1 MKKLSSITIL
11 CFILLL
17 ASCKSEKK
25 EAEVTQTQIEETE
38 QLTKPTETPD
48 EEAKTGV
55 GKNGEATAINP
66 AFIDEG
72 GETVNMDNVV
82 RAETAK
88 YLAAETIIS
97 GPNKFRHERNGID
110 LDNQTVIRSNFDAI
124 YSYAVYDVSGGL
136 KISVPEYD
144 LYQIVQ
150 VLDENSVTIGVVYP
164 GETKSFSKDDLS
176 YGDHVYLF
184 MRTRPRTYDE
194 KGMEDMR
201 KRQDAVVVEA
211 GSANPYT
218 SEVKYD
224 VTSFNTLRGE
234 LLKRAITEGVIE
246 EGFID
251 DIKNIK
257 TPQYQMINT
266 AGWAG
271 LPAKHAYYF
280 VVLPG
285 DEGAK
290 NGEHSSVTFNKP
302 DLQYDRA
309 AYWSITIYNEQGWVV
324 TNPFNTNSTK
334 AKPNADG
341 SITLNFNGGDDAIN
355 NIKVPKNWNA
365 LFRCYLPSSVPS
377 IVEYRKDFVKN
388 HKVLTVK

>member
-1 MKKLSSITIL
+1 MKKLSTLFIL
-11 CFILLL
+11 CLSVVLVACNGTKKDEKESTKDNTTVAA
-17 ASCKSEKK
+17 ASEEKN
-25 EAEVTQTQIEETE
+25 EV
-38 QLTKPTETPD
+38 D
-48 EEAKTGV
+48 TGV
-55 GKNGEATAINP
+55 GKNGEASSVNP
-66 AFIDEG
+66 AFVDQG
-72 GETVNMDNVV
+72 GEEVNMENVI

-88 YLAAETIIS
+88 YLAAETMIS

-110 LDNQTVIRSNFDAI
+110 LENQTVIRSNFDAI

-136 KISVPEYD
+136 EISVPEYD

-164 GETKSFSKDDLS
+164 GETKSFTKDDLS

-194 KGMEDMR
+194 KGMEEMR
-201 KRQDAVVVEA
+201 KRQDAVTVEA
-211 GSANPYT
+211 GSANPYG

-224 VTSFNTLRGE
+224 VTSFNKLRGD
-234 LLKRAITEGVIE
+234 LIKRAITEGVIE

-251 DIKNIK
+251 DIDDIK

-290 NGEHSSVTFNKP
+290 NGEHSSVTFEEP
-302 DLQYDRA
+302 DLQYDRS
-309 AYWSITIYNEQGWVV
+309 AYWSITIYDEQGWVV

-334 AKPNADG
+334 AVPNEDG
-341 SITLNFNGGDDAIN
+341 SITLNFNGGEDAIN

-388 HKVLTVK
+388 HKVLTVE

>member
-1 MKKLSSITIL
+1 MKKTTIVL
-11 CFILLL
+11 FLLL
-17 ASCKSEKK
+17 SVVAFACSGNK
-25 EAEVTQTQIEETE
+25 TNQEETI
-38 QLTKPTETPD
+38 TDSTEETVSTEMND
-48 EEAKTGV
+48 VDTGV
-55 GKNGEATAINP
+55 GKNGEASSVNP
-66 AFIDEG
+66 AFEDQG
-72 GETVNMDNVV
+72 GEVVTMENVV

-88 YLAAETIIS
+88 YLAAETIIN

-110 LDNQTVIRSNFDAI
+110 LNNQTVIRSNFDAI
-124 YSYAVYDVSGGL
+124 YSYAVYDVSGGI

-164 GETKSFSKDDLS
+164 GETKEFAKEDLT

-184 MRTRPRTYDE
+184 MRTRPRSYDE
-194 KGMEDMR
+194 KGMEEMR
-201 KRQDAVVVEA
+201 KRQDAVTVEA
-211 GSANPYT
+211 GSTNPYV

-224 VTSFNTLRGE
+224 VASFNQLRGE
-234 LLKRAITEGVIE
+234 LIKRAITEGVIE
-246 EGFID
+246 EGFVD

-257 TPQYQMINT
+257 SPQYQLINT

-285 DEGAK
+285 VEGAK
-290 NGEHSSVTFNKP
+290 NGEHSTVTFQKP

-309 AYWSITIYNEQGWVV
+309 AYWSITIYDEQGWVV
-324 TNPFNTNSTK
+324 TDPFNTNSTK
-334 AKPNADG
+334 AIPNEDG

-365 LFRCYLPSSVPS
+365 LFRCYLPSSVPA
-377 IVEYRKDFVKN
+377 IVEYRKDFVQN

>member
-1 MKKLSSITIL
+1 MKKFPLLWILALTGLSFACSGNKETNQEEKTDDSQMVAA
-11 CFILLL
+11 
-17 ASCKSEKK
+17 AS
-25 EAEVTQTQIEETE
+25 AEI
-38 QLTKPTETPD
+38 D
-48 EEAKTGV
+48 EVDTGV
-55 GKNGEATAINP
+55 GKNGEASAVNP
-66 AFIDEG
+66 AFVDQGGDEVTM
-72 GETVNMDNVV
+72 ENVV

-88 YLAAETIIS
+88 YLAAETIIN
-97 GPNKFRHERNGID
+97 GPNKFRHERNGIE

-164 GETKSFSKDDLS
+164 GETKEFTKEDLT

-184 MRTRPRTYDE
+184 MRTRPRSYDE
-194 KGMEDMR
+194 TGMEEMR
-201 KRQDAVVVEA
+201 KRQDAVTVEA
-211 GSANPYT
+211 GSSNPYV

-224 VTSFNTLRGE
+224 VDSFNKLRGE
-234 LLKRAITEGVIE
+234 LIKRAITEGVIE
-246 EGFID
+246 EGFVD

-257 TPQYQMINT
+257 DPQYQLINT

-290 NGEHSSVTFNKP
+290 NGEHSTVTFQKP

-309 AYWSITIYNEQGWVV
+309 AYWSITIYDEQGWVV
-324 TNPFNTNSTK
+324 TDPFNTNSTK
-334 AKPNADG
+334 AIPNEDG
-341 SITLNFNGGDDAIN
+341 SITLNFNGGDGAIN

-365 LFRCYLPSSVPS
+365 LFRCYLPSSVPA
-377 IVEYRKDFVKN
+377 IVEYRKDFVQN